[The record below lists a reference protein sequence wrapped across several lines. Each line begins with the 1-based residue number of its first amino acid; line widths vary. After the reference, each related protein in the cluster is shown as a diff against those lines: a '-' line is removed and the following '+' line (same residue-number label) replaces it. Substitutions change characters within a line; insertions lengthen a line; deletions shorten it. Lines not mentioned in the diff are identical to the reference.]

1 MSARFAPAEISIQ
14 WVTAHGRSIVTMG
27 FLHRSL
33 SVLLLAVP
41 FALQASAQPGE
52 IITGAKILRD
62 LAYGPNGAQTMDVY
76 LPPHP
81 RNAPVILMVH
91 GGAWMVGDKSM
102 GRVVT
107 NKAAYWLPKGYIFI
121 SINNRLLPAA
131 GPLEQAHDVAKA
143 LAFAQGKA
151 KSWGGDP
158 SRFVLMGHS
167 AGAHLVD
174 LLAADPEIAFHEG
187 AKPWLGTVS
196 LDTATL
202 DMEET
207 MRGRHYGFYDAAF
220 GKDPEYWAET
230 SPIHRLKA
238 APKPMLLVCSTR
250 RPDHPCLQA
259 QRFAAKVTSLGGRA
273 TVLPQNMTHSQ
284 INADLGMSGNYTAAV
299 ETFLRSLNLP

>member
-1 MSARFAPAEISIQ
+1 M
-14 WVTAHGRSIVTMG
+14 MG
-27 FLHRSL
+27 LLHRSL
-33 SVLLLAVP
+33 FVLLLAVP
-41 FALQASAQPGE
+41 FALQAAAQPGE
-52 IITGAKILRD
+52 ITTSTKVLRD

-81 RNAPVILMVH
+81 QNAPVIMMVH
-91 GGAWMVGDKSM
+91 GGAWVLGDKSM

-131 GPLEQAHDVAKA
+131 GPLEQAHDAAKA

-158 SRFVLMGHS
+158 LRFVLMGHS
-167 AGAHLVD
+167 SGAHLVD

-187 AKPWLGTVS
+187 AKPWLCTVS

-202 DMEET
+202 DIEET
-207 MRGRHYGFYDAAF
+207 MRGRHYDFYDAAF
-220 GKDPEYWAET
+220 GKDPAYWAET

-250 RPDHPCLQA
+250 RSDHSCLQA
-259 QRFAAKVTSLGGRA
+259 QRFRAKVTSLGGRA
-273 TVLPQNMTHSQ
+273 TVLPENMTHAQ
-284 INADLGMSGNYTAAV
+284 INADLGLPGNYTEAV
-299 ETFLRSLNLP
+299 GTFLRSLNLP

>member
-1 MSARFAPAEISIQ
+1 M
-14 WVTAHGRSIVTMG
+14 
-27 FLHRSL
+27 
-33 SVLLLAVP
+33 
-41 FALQASAQPGE
+41 
-52 IITGAKILRD
+52 
-62 LAYGPNGAQTMDVY
+62 
-76 LPPHP
+76 
-81 RNAPVILMVH
+81 
-91 GGAWMVGDKSM
+91 
-102 GRVVT
+102 
-107 NKAAYWLPKGYIFI
+107 
-121 SINNRLLPAA
+121 
-131 GPLEQAHDVAKA
+131 AKA

-151 KSWGGDP
+151 RSWGGDP
-158 SRFVLMGHS
+158 LRFVLMGHS

-250 RPDHPCLQA
+250 RPGPSLSSSAAIRCESHIAGWQSDCPSAEYDPLA
-259 QRFAAKVTSLGGRA
+259 DQRRSR
-273 TVLPQNMTHSQ
+273 
-284 INADLGMSGNYTAAV
+284 TARK
-299 ETFLRSLNLP
+299 LYRSRGNLPAFAQPAIVTQ

>member
-1 MSARFAPAEISIQ
+1 MS
-14 WVTAHGRSIVTMG
+14 G
-27 FLHRSL
+27 FVHRSL

-41 FALQASAQPGE
+41 FALQASARPGE
-52 IITGAKILRD
+52 IITSTKVLRD
-62 LAYGPNGAQTMDVY
+62 LAYGPNAAQTMDVY

-81 RNAPVILMVH
+81 RDAPVILMVH

-107 NKAAYWLPKGYIFI
+107 NKVVYWLQKGYIFI

-158 SRFVLMGHS
+158 LRFVLMGHS
-167 AGAHLVD
+167 SGAHLVD
-174 LLAADPEIAFHEG
+174 LLASDPEIAFREG

-220 GKDPEYWAET
+220 GKDPAYWVET
-230 SPIHRLKA
+230 SPIHRLKG

-250 RPDHPCLQA
+250 RSENPCLQA
-259 QRFAAKVTSLGGRA
+259 QRFEAKVGSLGGRA
-273 TVLPQNMTHSQ
+273 TVLPENLTHVK
-284 INADLGMSGNYTAAV
+284 INENLGLPGNYTEAV
-299 ETFLRSLNLP
+299 ETFLRSLGLP